1 MHATE
6 RTSTLEKLF
15 SSLLQTERG
24 STAYRETLEKVRA
37 SLTDPRIP
45 TRFTV
50 LSEESPAVAEAYAVS
65 DALESVTNGMYD
77 PEALSGIAE
86 MTEDSP
92 LYYWQRLVY
101 ALIAFYQGD
110 RDNMHQLLEEI
121 PDGVP
126 PASLKEVLFHLTGV
140 RPIAEPSKEQR
151 ELIRRVQE
159 DHSFIRSAVSQL
171 KEYLENGM
179 EETFAE
185 TAALLIK
192 DLAFTHPEVARR
204 LALTCMQAGGEDA
217 LTLFAEQLQLIFGEA
232 EGNRLVAL
240 ALMGE
245 SPDVS
250 ILFWI
255 RLVLR
260 SLMED
265 DPSRE
270 TVDAHLSIVGELAAR
285 VLDELPSEELEETGL
300 SEEEAGEADYGGY
313 FERLALL
320 TRKLEDEL
328 GRRFPNEESSSID
341 PLQSPLRRL
350 AEFSLGSEPHERE
363 PAQGGETVP
372 GGESTAGK
380 PSGKRRNGETDR
392 KAVQLELF

>member
-1 MHATE
+1 MQATG
-6 RTSTLEKLF
+6 RTSALEKLF
-15 SSLLQTERG
+15 VALSQTERD
-24 STAYRETLEKVRA
+24 SSAYREKLREVRK
-37 SLTDPRIP
+37 SLSDPRIP
-45 TRFTV
+45 THFTV
-50 LSEESPAVAEAYAVS
+50 LSEESEAVAEAYAVS
-65 DALESVTNGMYD
+65 DALESVSNGMYD
-77 PEALSGIAE
+77 PEALTGIAE
-86 MTEDSP
+86 MSEDSP

-121 PDGVP
+121 PEGFP
-126 PASLKEVLFHLTGV
+126 PCGLKAVLYHLTGE
-140 RPIAEPSKEQR
+140 RQIDEPSNAQR
-151 ELIRRVQE
+151 ELIESVEE

-185 TAALLIK
+185 TACLLIK
-192 DLAFTHPEVARR
+192 DLAFSRREAAMR
-204 LALTCMQAGGEDA
+204 LALTCMKAAGEE
-217 LTLFAEQLQLIFGEA
+217 TLSLFVEQLQLIFGEA

-245 SPDVS
+245 SPDMS

-265 DPSRE
+265 DLSPDTAE
-270 TVDAHLSIVGELAAR
+270 AHLSIVGDLAVR
-285 VLDELPSEELEETGL
+285 LLDELPDDQLEGTGL
-300 SEEEAGEADYGGY
+300 SQAEAGNADSGGY

-328 GRRFPNEESSSID
+328 RRRFPSEERSSID
-341 PLQSPLRRL
+341 PLQAPLRRL
-350 AEFSLGSEPHERE
+350 AEFSLDSERHERE
-363 PAQGGETVP
+363 LWDLAEAAAERKG
-372 GGESTAGK
+372 
-380 PSGKRRNGETDR
+380 GKRRNGEPER
-392 KAVQLELF
+392 KPVQLELF